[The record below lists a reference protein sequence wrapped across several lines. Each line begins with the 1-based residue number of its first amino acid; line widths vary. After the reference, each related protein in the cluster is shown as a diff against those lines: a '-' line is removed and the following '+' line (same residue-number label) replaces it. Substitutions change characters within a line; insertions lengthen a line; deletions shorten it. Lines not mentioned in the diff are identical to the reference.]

1 MRGLSTELKVGFFA
15 VFVIFILT
23 FMTFRVGGL
32 DWLTKEGFIVYVY
45 FRNIAGLDEKTKV
58 KIAGVD
64 AGVIE
69 KIELKEGVAKLTVRV
84 RKDVVIYGDAV
95 ASIKATGLLGD
106 KYLEISIGER
116 QPQLKNGDSIR
127 NVIELIDID
136 DMLRKLSKVSENIS
150 TLAVSLNEAFGADE
164 SKNAL
169 KETVL
174 NLGDI
179 TANLNST
186 IVANDRKLR
195 NVLDNIKKLTASL
208 SEVVDKNK
216 APLNATISNIQDF
229 SGKLKSD
236 GPELIANLNKA
247 TRDLKEMIEENKVA
261 VKSTVSSFNN
271 IAQQVDKGEGTLGKL
286 VKDDKLYNSIN
297 KAAEGLDRTIGA
309 IDRFKT
315 FITFQADYLMEPRD
329 AKGYFYVTFQP
340 KPDKYYILGVVG
352 DPLGRVST
360 KKTDTTTSTGTT
372 KVKKEVIEKE
382 IEFTAQIAKR
392 FSDTEFFK
400 DTALRVGVTEST
412 FGAGADYF
420 FNKDKARA
428 SIDIWDFSNDEEGAK
443 NPHVKVGVDYYL
455 FKNVFITAGADNVLN
470 KKWRGGYAG
479 AGVRFEDEDFKYLF
493 GNLPRIK

>member
-15 VFVIFILT
+15 VFVMLILT
-23 FMTFRVGGL
+23 FMTFKVGGL
-32 DWLTKEGFIVYVY
+32 DWLKKEGFVVYVY
-45 FRNIAGLDEKTKV
+45 FRDIAGLDEKTKV

-69 KIELKEGVAKLTVRV
+69 KIELKEGVAKLTVRI
-84 RKDVVIYGDAV
+84 RKDTVLYSNAI

-106 KYLEISIGER
+106 KYLDIKIGDS
-116 QPQLKNGDSIR
+116 QPQLKNGDAIR

-150 TLAVSLNEAFGADE
+150 TLAISMNEAFGTDE

-186 IVANDRKLR
+186 IVANDKKLR
-195 NVLDNIKKLTASL
+195 NVLDNIKNLTASL
-208 SEVVDKNK
+208 SEVVNKNK
-216 APLNATISNIQDF
+216 EPLNAAITNIQDF
-229 SGKLKSD
+229 SVKLKSD
-236 GPELIANLNKA
+236 GPDLIANLNKA
-247 TRDLKEMIEENKVA
+247 TMDLKEIIGENKA
-261 VKSTVSSFNN
+261 AIKSTVSSFNN

-297 KAAEGLDRTIGA
+297 RAAEGLDRTIGA

-315 FITFQADYLMEPRD
+315 FITFQTDYLTKSND
-329 AKGYFYVTFQP
+329 AKGYFYVTLQP
-340 KPDKYYILGVVG
+340 KPDKYYILGVVA
-352 DPLGRVST
+352 DPLGHVST
-360 KKTDTTTSTGTT
+360 KTTETTTSTGTT
-372 KVKKEVIEKE
+372 KVKKEVMKKE

-392 FSDTEFFK
+392 FSDTELFK
-400 DTALRVGVTEST
+400 DTALRIGVTEST

-428 SIDIWDFSNDEEGAK
+428 SVDIWDFSNDEEGAE
-443 NPHVKVGVDYYL
+443 NPHVKVGVDYYV
-455 FKNVFITAGADNVLN
+455 FRNVFVTAGADNVLN

-479 AGVRFEDEDFKYLF
+479 VGVRFEDEDFKYLF